1 MAWPSRLETIF
12 LLGISFT
19 RRARLPSFC
28 DLNILVDLSA
38 DRVVHAFSISSIPI
52 RLSALSSMSA
62 RTMKL
67 KRTRYVCSPPV
78 GPVRLSNQSSPA
90 DPPLRL
96 SESQMRKTTG
106 VDLSPELWLCK
117 LCLGAIDSSYDS
129 TVRAASP
136 AVWRSAAVL
145 RRRRRRIV
153 RRTSSHARISSL
165 LVVLSPYD
173 ILPISHPL
181 SYASS
186 LRRPRHQRESN
197 VPDVAREAT

>member
-129 TVRAASP
+129 KDESHKQP
-136 AVWRSAAVL
+136 QQQ
-145 RRRRRRIV
+145 
-153 RRTSSHARISSL
+153 SSYGQPPQQYGQPPQQYGGQQQSYGGGGGGSYGGPPPMPGSR
-165 LVVLSPYD
+165 PY
-173 ILPISHPL
+173 
-181 SYASS
+181 
-186 LRRPRHQRESN
+186 
-197 VPDVAREAT
+197 